1 MNEEQRKSME
11 LAKQVVTSL
20 LERNNAAEMRE
31 ILKDPDNWEGLQ
43 RSHGDNY
50 YEKLVLRS
58 IRGLMPDEIIIVLKL
73 CYQKR
78 QPSISKKDFANR
90 IYYINETTPNGY
102 KLSDT
107 HRQIISEWAETESE
121 QPQQENELP
130 ERVRKGLNDNVLLE
144 MFDNNK
150 DKLKEFLLFCEAAD
164 TPSKIARQAVIL
176 KLFRMRGDKT
186 KLHNLLM
193 PLGYRMGTQS
203 NFNTAAA
210 EEEMRRGNK

>member
-11 LAKQVVTSL
+11 LAKQVVTSF
-20 LERNNAAEMRE
+20 LEHNNAAEMRE

-150 DKLKEFLLFCEAAD
+150 DKLKGFLLICEKAKKGESIVKEAN
-164 TPSKIARQAVIL
+164 RL
-176 KLFRMRGDKT
+176 KLFDNNTIKKVHDKIYGIFGKKVT
-186 KLHNLLM
+186 
-193 PLGYRMGTQS
+193 GYDNWKTY
-203 NFNTAAA
+203 A
-210 EEEMRRGNK
+210 EIKR